1 MWFGAGVSSV
11 MSAAAATT
19 RLSSPQSA
27 DQAGLLMSISGFELP
42 LFCQSRSFVAK
53 DGPGYLCVNSSGDPK
68 IPLSTTIPHYAS
80 SEVELGLKSFWLP
93 LPASS
98 ALYH

>member
-1 MWFGAGVSSV
+1 MRLCSILVRVAEKHRECELWFGAGVSSV

-19 RLSSPQSA
+19 RLSPPQSA

-42 LFCQSRSFVAK
+42 LLCQSRSFVAK

-68 IPLSTTIPHYAS
+68 IPLSTTIPT
-80 SEVELGLKSFWLP
+80 
-93 LPASS
+93 
-98 ALYH
+98 